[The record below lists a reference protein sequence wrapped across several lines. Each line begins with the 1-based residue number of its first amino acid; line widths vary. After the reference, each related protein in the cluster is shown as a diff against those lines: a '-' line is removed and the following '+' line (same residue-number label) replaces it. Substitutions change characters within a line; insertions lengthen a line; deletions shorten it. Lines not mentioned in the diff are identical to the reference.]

1 MTVEPLVEDYDKRI
15 EAIDEQ
21 ICDLI
26 NQRKN
31 LSSNPGLPTSQHIT
45 AWSKKYNFYEDFLN
59 ELFNHF
65 LLEDI
70 FKPIEEP
77 KGYRK
82 MIPILKSHI
91 GKDVFYSVTL
101 VRQYENVSVVQ
112 LHIDKDSSEENPADR
127 HQNTFIELT
136 VEDKEN
142 EYECRYEGGS
152 GSGGHMSHDYIVSP
166 PLPDD
171 MTRIRLIFKEYD
183 EPYRRKPTGLE
194 FVITLDK

>member
-1 MTVEPLVEDYDKRI
+1 MSIDPPIEHYDKSVGL
-15 EAIDEQ
+15 IDEK
-21 ICDLI
+21 ICELINERKLISNNPGYPTADLI
-26 NQRKN
+26 TN
-31 LSSNPGLPTSQHIT
+31 
-45 AWSKKYNFYEDFLN
+45 WSKKYNLYEEFLDNLFIHLLN
-59 ELFNHF
+59 E
-65 LLEDI
+65 EMY
-70 FKPIEEP
+70 KPMEEP
-77 KGYRK
+77 KGFIK
-82 MIPILKSHI
+82 NVPVLKSYEN
-91 GKDVFYSVTL
+91 KDVFYSVTL

>member
-91 GKDVFYSVTL
+91 GKDVFYSVTF
-101 VRQYENVSVVQ
+101 VRQYENVSLVH
-112 LHIDKDSSEENPADR
+112 LIIDKDATVITPEVLDEFNMLELSIEGSDVKYNCR
-127 HQNTFIELT
+127 NT
-136 VEDKEN
+136 
-142 EYECRYEGGS
+142 GGS
-152 GSGGHMSHDYIVSP
+152 GSGGHSSLEYIVSP
-166 PLPDD
+166 SLPDD
-171 MTRIRLIFKEYD
+171 MSAIEFMFKEYND
-183 EPYRRKPTGLE
+183 PFKRKPTGLE
-194 FVITLDK
+194 FVITIDN